1 MVPRIGSTA
10 PVGIAHLLEL
20 PALFFVRPAPGLSDG
35 LGLQAQLLT
44 QGFAPFNTVRIFN
57 VGLSRNRC

>member
-1 MVPRIGSTA
+1 MVPLISSAA

-20 PALFFVRPAPGLSDG
+20 SALFFVRPAPGLPDR

-44 QGFAPFNTVRIFN
+44 QGFAPFNTVRVFD
-57 VGLSRNRC
+57 VGLSCNRR